1 LRTLRFAFVLYVEIV
16 AQPYPQSDGTFRE
29 FPLPHPNRR
38 PGTIAIGP
46 DGNLWFTEE
55 TGNRIGT
62 MAPDGTGL
70 REFDLPQPNSAPRII
85 TMGSDKNLW
94 FTEHQGNRIGCI
106 TPAGVMSEFTI
117 PRPACQP
124 RAIALGSDGNL

>member
-1 LRTLRFAFVLYVEIV
+1 
-16 AQPYPQSDGTFRE
+16 
-29 FPLPHPNRR
+29 
-38 PGTIAIGP
+38 
-46 DGNLWFTEE
+46 
-55 TGNRIGT
+55 

-106 TPAGVMSEFTI
+106 TPAGVMTECTI